1 MNSSLQP
8 LSVGASVFGDEWF
21 RLANENTVRSP
32 ALLVY
37 RERVEKNL
45 LRMLAIVG
53 DPSRLRPHI
62 KTHKM
67 AALVER
73 QLALGITKFKCAT
86 LREAELAASCGA
98 PDVLVAYQLVGPN
111 VRWLRELARAFPAT
125 HFSALV
131 DDLRAARE
139 LADTARPIE
148 LLLDLD
154 LGQHRTG
161 IEPDAQAADLYRLL
175 ASTPGLRA
183 GGLHAYDGHVLDHDP
198 AVRTAACE
206 AAFAPVAKLRAQL
219 LAEGL
224 PVPRVVAGGSS
235 TFAIHARRAD
245 VECSP
250 GTCVFWD
257 AGYASKFPDLDFQP
271 AALVLTRI
279 ISRPGANRLCLDLG
293 HKAIAAEMPHPRVIF
308 PQLPDVVAISHSEE
322 HLVVE
327 TAHAPEFPV
336 GAALYG
342 IPWHICPTVA
352 LHAEALVIDHGRVVA
367 TWPVGARGR
376 RLEMVVPPVPK

>member
-1 MNSSLQP
+1 
-8 LSVGASVFGDEWF
+8 
-21 RLANENTVRSP
+21 
-32 ALLVY
+32 
-37 RERVEKNL
+37 
-45 LRMLAIVG
+45 MLAIAG
-53 DPSRLRPHI
+53 APERLRPHI

-98 PDVLVAYQLVGPN
+98 LDVLVAYQLVGPN
-111 VRWLRELARAFPAT
+111 VRWFRELSRAFPAT

-198 AVRTAACE
+198 AARTAACE

-224 PVPRVVAGGSS
+224 PVPRVVAGGSP

-271 AALVLTRI
+271 AALILTRVV
-279 ISRPGANRLCLDLG
+279 SRSGANRLGLDLG

-327 TAHAPEFPV
+327 TARAAEFPV

-376 RLEMVVPPVPK
+376 RLEMVAPPVPK

>member
-1 MNSSLQP
+1 MNSPLQP
-8 LSVGASVFGDEWF
+8 LSVGGSAFGDEWF
-21 RLANENTVRSP
+21 RIEDEDAVRSP
-32 ALLVY
+32 ALVVY

-98 PDVLVAYQLVGPN
+98 LDVLVAYQLVGPN
-111 VRWLRELARAFPAT
+111 VRWFRELSRAFPAT

-161 IEPDAQAADLYRLL
+161 VEPDAQAARLYRHL
-175 ASTPGLRA
+175 ASTPGINV
-183 GGLHAYDGHVLDHDP
+183 GGLHAYDGHVVEHDP
-198 AVRTAACE
+198 VARAAACE
-206 AAFAPVAKLRAQL
+206 EAFAPVATLRAQL
-219 LAEGL
+219 LATGL
-224 PVPRVVAGGSS
+224 SVPRIVAGGTP
-235 TFAIHARRAD
+235 TFPMHALCEF

-257 AGYASKFPDLDFQP
+257 AGYASKFGDLGFEP
-271 AALVLTRI
+271 AALVLTRVV
-279 ISRPGANRLCLDLG
+279 SRPGANQLCLDLG
-293 HKAIAAEMPHPRVIF
+293 HKAVAAEMPHPRVIF
-308 PQLPDVVAISHSEE
+308 PQLPDAVAISHSEE

-327 TAHAPEFPV
+327 TARAPEFPV

-352 LHAEALVIDHGRVVA
+352 LHAEALVIEHGRVVA